1 MLTSTIWDQ
10 VLSRIEAQVG
20 KHSFST
26 WFKPTSL
33 LLDGGSSLRIRVPNL
48 LFVEWLPKHY
58 SVVLAEALRDVGRGD
73 VRLVFVPDGAGAAEE
88 ARGSAI
94 GFAATPEVEERF
106 VDAPGTARDRRR
118 GNRGRPQRAGS
129 LIPRYTFDSFI
140 VGPSNQF
147 ANAACR
153 AVAETPS
160 RSYNPLFIHGGVGLG
175 KTHLMH
181 AIGHY
186 VVQHHPGLAL
196 TYISSERFMNE
207 MINAVR
213 FDRILDF
220 RSRYRSVDVLLV
232 DDIQFVSGKEGTQNE
247 FFHTFNALHDAQK
260 QIVISSD
267 RPPHEIPALEER
279 LRSRF
284 EWGLIADINPP
295 DIETK
300 AAILKKKAEGEAVP
314 LPDNVAMYMASRIK
328 TNIRELEGSLI
339 RLIAYASL
347 TSKPLTIELAQ
358 DVLKNVLDHEEKA
371 VTIEQIQKFVA
382 DYYQLK
388 LTELK
393 SRNNSKSVAMPRQ
406 VAMYLCKSLTHASL
420 AGDRPQFRRQT
431 SLDGDS
437 FHQEGRG
444 DAKEKRRF
452 RQTGHKSHGIVQV
465 GLPWTRV
472 SRAIAAKPR
481 LEGFCTGWLC
491 MNCGA
496 CGWGERPL
504 GSPPEHTPVTHRKM
518 HSLNS

>member
-1 MLTSTIWDQ
+1 MAAATIWDQ
-10 VLSRIEAQVG
+10 VLSRIEGQVG

-33 LLDGGSSLRIRVPNL
+33 LTDGGNSLSIRVPNL

-58 SVVLAEALRDVGRGD
+58 SVVLAEALREVGRAD
-73 VRLVFVPDGAGAAEE
+73 ARLVFVPDAGAAESSRPVTIVNPP
-88 ARGSAI
+88 A
-94 GFAATPEVEERF
+94 PEFEEPAG
-106 VDAPGTARDRRR
+106 VGLNANP
-118 GNRGRPQRAGS
+118 RAGS

-147 ANAACR
+147 AHAACR

-186 VVQHHPGLAL
+186 VVQHHPGLSL
-196 TYISSERFMNE
+196 LYISSERFMNE

-347 TSKPLTIELAQ
+347 TSKPLTIELAK
-358 DVLKNVLDHEEKA
+358 DVLKNVLDHDEKA

-388 LTELK
+388 LNELK

-406 VAMYLCKSLTHASL
+406 VAMYLCKTLTHASL
-420 AGDRPQFRRQT
+420 PEIGRSFGGKHHSTVIHSINKVEDLRKK
-431 SLDGDS
+431 DS
-437 FHQEGRG
+437 EF
-444 DAKEKRRF
+444 DK
-452 RQTGHKSHGIVQV
+452 QV
-465 GLPWTRV
+465 TNLLQHF
-472 SRAIAAKPR
+472 K
-481 LEGFCTGWLC
+481 
-491 MNCGA
+491 
-496 CGWGERPL
+496 
-504 GSPPEHTPVTHRKM
+504 
-518 HSLNS
+518 

>member
-1 MLTSTIWDQ
+1 MSIWDQ
-10 VLSRIEAQVG
+10 VLSRIEDQVG

-26 WFKPTSL
+26 WFKPTTL
-33 LLDGGSSLRIRVPNL
+33 LIDGGSSLSIRVPNL

-58 SVVLAEALRDVGRGD
+58 SVVLAEALREVGRAD
-73 VRLVFVPDGAGAAEE
+73 VKLVFVPDKAASTSDIRAHRPSSFAPSALAPKPSPAFLPVNPPGASARQAIE
-88 ARGSAI
+88 A
-94 GFAATPEVEERF
+94 VEEMDGEPDEDSSAEPPRS
-106 VDAPGTARDRRR
+106 G
-118 GNRGRPQRAGS
+118 G

-147 ANAACR
+147 AHAACR

-186 VVQHHPGLAL
+186 VVRHHRSLSL
-196 TYISSERFMNE
+196 LYISSERFMNE

-220 RSRYRSVDVLLV
+220 RSRYRGVDVLLV

-347 TSKPLTIELAQ
+347 TGKPLTIELAQ
-358 DVLKNVLDHEEKA
+358 DVLKNVIDHDEKA
-371 VTIEQIQKFVA
+371 VTIEQIQKFA
-382 DYYQLK
+382 AEYYHLK
-388 LTELK
+388 LHELK
-393 SRNNSKSVAMPRQ
+393 SRNNSKSIAMPRQ
-406 VAMYLCKSLTHASL
+406 VAMYLCKTLTHASL
-420 AGDRPQFRRQT
+420 PEIGR
-431 SLDGDS
+431 S
-437 FHQEGRG
+437 FGGKHHSTVIHSINKVEDLRKK
-444 DAKEKRRF
+444 DAEFDK
-452 RQTGHKSHGIVQV
+452 QV
-465 GLPWTRV
+465 VNLLQHF
-472 SRAIAAKPR
+472 K
-481 LEGFCTGWLC
+481 
-491 MNCGA
+491 
-496 CGWGERPL
+496 
-504 GSPPEHTPVTHRKM
+504 
-518 HSLNS
+518 

>member
-1 MLTSTIWDQ
+1 MLTATIWDQ
-10 VLSRIEAQVG
+10 VLSRIEVQVG

-33 LLDGGSSLRIRVPNL
+33 LSDGGSSLKIRVPNL

-58 SVVLAEALRDVGRGD
+58 SVVLAEALREVGRGD
-73 VRLVFVPDGAGAAEE
+73 AKLVFVPDAPGASEGRAPSAPSPSPHAPAGQAGRYQSAPEAEE
-88 ARGSAI
+88 GDAG
-94 GFAATPEVEERF
+94 PE
-106 VDAPGTARDRRR
+106 
-118 GNRGRPQRAGS
+118 PQRTGS

-347 TSKPLTIELAQ
+347 TGKPLTIELAQ

-406 VAMYLCKSLTHASL
+406 VAMYLCKALTHASL
-420 AGDRPQFRRQT
+420 PEIGRSFGGKHHSTVIHSIKKVEELRKKNGDFDKQVT
-431 SLDGDS
+431 NLMES
-437 FHQEGRG
+437 F
-444 DAKEKRRF
+444 K
-452 RQTGHKSHGIVQV
+452 
-465 GLPWTRV
+465 
-472 SRAIAAKPR
+472 
-481 LEGFCTGWLC
+481 
-491 MNCGA
+491 
-496 CGWGERPL
+496 
-504 GSPPEHTPVTHRKM
+504 
-518 HSLNS
+518 

>member
-1 MLTSTIWDQ
+1 MPSTTIWDQ
-10 VLSRIEAQVG
+10 VLSRIEDQVG
-20 KHSFST
+20 RHSFST

-33 LLDGGSSLRIRVPNL
+33 LTDGGQTLSIRVPNL

-58 SVVLAEALRDVGRGD
+58 SVVLAQAMREVGRPD
-73 VRLVFVPDGAGAAEE
+73 AKLVFVPDGARGAGQASRAGE
-88 ARGSAI
+88 AGRD
-94 GFAATPEVEERF
+94 
-106 VDAPGTARDRRR
+106 VDTRSNPSTFAPGATVDKQ
-118 GNRGRPQRAGS
+118 GLPPQVQVTSVQGSPEPEPMRAGS
-129 LIPRYTFDSFI
+129 LIPRYTFDTFI

-147 ANAACR
+147 AHAACR

-186 VVQHHPGLAL
+186 VVQHHPGLVL

-284 EWGLIADINPP
+284 EWGLIADIQPP
-295 DIETK
+295 DLETK
-300 AAILKKKAEGEAVP
+300 VAILKKKAEGEALQ
-314 LPDNVAMYMASRIK
+314 LPDHVAMYMATRIK
-328 TNIRELEGSLI
+328 SNIRELEGSLI

-358 DVLKNVLDHEEKA
+358 DVLRNVIDHDEKA

-382 DYYQLK
+382 DYYQMK
-388 LTELK
+388 PAEIR

-406 VAMYLCKSLTHASL
+406 IAMYLCKALTHASL
-420 AGDRPQFRRQT
+420 PEIGRSFGGKHHSTVIHSIKKIEEMRKKSLEFNQQVKNLLDQF
-431 SLDGDS
+431 
-437 FHQEGRG
+437 
-444 DAKEKRRF
+444 K
-452 RQTGHKSHGIVQV
+452 
-465 GLPWTRV
+465 
-472 SRAIAAKPR
+472 
-481 LEGFCTGWLC
+481 
-491 MNCGA
+491 
-496 CGWGERPL
+496 
-504 GSPPEHTPVTHRKM
+504 
-518 HSLNS
+518 